1 VRAVRSA
8 TSAIAVAVLLAA
20 CGGAQG
26 GGGTSS
32 VSAPAAPAATTAPP
46 ASLGGTSWTMTTVG
60 GVTAKP
66 GGLLAFATGREMTGS
81 TGCNDFAGTYAQTGG
96 ALAITIGPVTAKG
109 CPDLAAQEAAVLAAL
124 PRTASF
130 SSDGRTL
137 TLLDGSG
144 RELLG
149 YRHVDATSLVG
160 PAWQVTGINN
170 GRQAVSSVI
179 VGSTVTATFAADG
192 TVSGSAG
199 CNSYSAPYTLAGDTL
214 KVQPAAATRKFCE
227 APDGVMEQESA
238 FLAAL
243 ERSTSVETVSSG
255 VTLRDADGS
264 TQLTLARPG

>member
-1 VRAVRSA
+1 
-8 TSAIAVAVLLAA
+8 
-20 CGGAQG
+20 
-26 GGGTSS
+26 
-32 VSAPAAPAATTAPP
+32 
-46 ASLGGTSWTMTTVG
+46 
-60 GVTAKP
+60 
-66 GGLLAFATGREMTGS
+66 
-81 TGCNDFAGTYAQTGG
+81 
-96 ALAITIGPVTAKG
+96 
-109 CPDLAAQEAAVLAAL
+109 
-124 PRTASF
+124 
-130 SSDGRTL
+130 
-137 TLLDGSG
+137 
-144 RELLG
+144 
-149 YRHVDATSLVG
+149 
-160 PAWQVTGINN
+160 VTGINN
-170 GRQAVSSVI
+170 GKQAVSSVI